1 MAEQPD
7 RSRERE
13 TLKTKPDGRTGFS
26 GGEEPN
32 QDIVFHYSRERRLAR
47 ASQAVRDLYDTSP
60 SSRPTL
66 YKALTGGTRS
76 GAMLLITIVIVS
88 FVLMFLSRGIKA
100 SGGAKLAGNTLTVSA
115 MSFPAH
121 EGKDEASTAYI
132 AALKKAD
139 SERAYTGP
147 VDVAVSIYQKEGGTG
162 EDMPI
167 AARRIF
173 FTLEPEEDFR
183 FSVPFT
189 GPELILVFRAE
200 EELATLRV
208 KPE

>member
-13 TLKTKPDGRTGFS
+13 TLKTKPGGRTVSS
-26 GGEEPN
+26 GEPEGEA
-32 QDIVFHYSRERRLAR
+32 VFYYSRERRLAR
-47 ASQAVRDLYDTSP
+47 ASQTVRDLYDTSP
-60 SSRPTL
+60 ASRPTL
-66 YKALTGGTRS
+66 YSALTGGTRS
-76 GAMLLITIVIVS
+76 GAMLLITIVVVS
-88 FVLMFLSRGIKA
+88 FVLMFLSRGLKA
-100 SGGAKLAGNTLTVSA
+100 SGGARLAGNTLTVSA
-115 MSFPAH
+115 MSFPAQ
-121 EGKDEASTAYI
+121 EGEDEASATYI
-132 AALKKAD
+132 AALKKTD

-147 VDVAVSIYQKEGGTG
+147 VDVAVSIYQKEGGAG

-189 GPELILVFRAE
+189 APELILVFRAE
-200 EELATLRV
+200 EELATLLV